1 MVIVIIT
8 IVVYIAVYCV
18 QTFVSGVNPVDV
30 QTAFG
35 ATCIIVGAV
44 TLYLNIEPKAVAL
57 YNARRVIYENES
69 KKIIFDDISPTSND
83 RERLQNG
90 TKPEKIQICQDHLMV
105 WCRMLAEVSNSELR
119 SSDGDA
125 DEDRSGNK
133 KSSVNKKSSLAAA
146 KNAVRSIMVSRAAQE
161 SRGPM
166 SRSKAG
172 NSEN

>member
-57 YNARRVIYENES
+57 YNARRVIYESES
-69 KKIIFDDISPTSND
+69 KRFIFDDISPVSND
-83 RERLQNG
+83 RERLHNG
-90 TKPEKIQICQDHLMV
+90 TKPEKIKVCQEHLMV

-119 SSDGDA
+119 SSHDSK
-125 DEDRSGNK
+125 DENRSGNK
-133 KSSVNKKSSLAAA
+133 KSSGNKQSSHIAM
-146 KNAVRSIMVSRAAQE
+146 KHAVRSVFGSRVSHGPVNRWSRA
-161 SRGPM
+161 GT
-166 SRSKAG
+166 
-172 NSEN
+172 SEN